1 MAKGKPTDPQK
12 IKDQKIRGHLVGMV
26 KEAKKVSDTA
36 RAEKLAM
43 AMRKGHENSGR
54 GHTMVKGNKQKNR
67 GDLEGAKKTF
77 SVVGKDG
84 FHKKRK

>member
-1 MAKGKPTDPQK
+1 
-12 IKDQKIRGHLVGMV
+12 MV

-43 AMRKGHENSGR
+43 AMRKGHENAER
-54 GHTMVKGNKQKNR
+54 GHTIVRGNKQNNR
-67 GDLEGAKKTF
+67 GDLEAAKKTF